1 MYKNILNHIH
11 KLIIHFSLKYNEN
24 KPSKSFE
31 ESIISL
37 FIKSSR
43 VEAIKK
49 YVLKIFIKE
58 N

>member
-1 MYKNILNHIH
+1 MCKNILNHIH

-31 ESIISL
+31 ECIISL

-43 VEAIKK
+43 IEAIKSM
-49 YVLKIFIKE
+49 F
-58 N
+58 